1 VNTELIKKIEAVF
14 AGVSPG
20 AIGIRR
26 AFAYDSRWNPGDLH
40 EDPKL
45 YREACEGDQREKD
58 WREIPDELIAKA
70 PVFPFFDDA
79 GFKFVL
85 PAVLHWGVRIDF
97 DPARDR
103 NFILEFLIYRLLPE
117 SRKADKPAV
126 LAQRWKL
133 TQDQIA
139 VLLEWIDIYLSKT
152 GKWLTPL
159 KSQQL
164 DRWKMLTK

>member
-1 VNTELIKKIEAVF
+1 MNTELIKKIEAAF
-14 AGVSPG
+14 AGVPPG
-20 AIGIRR
+20 VVGIRQ
-26 AFAYDSRWNPGDLH
+26 AFAFDSLKPGDLH
-40 EDPKL
+40 ENPKL

-70 PVFPFFDDA
+70 SVFPFLDDA

-97 DPARDR
+97 DLARDR
-103 NFILEFLIYRLLPE
+103 NFILEALVYRLLPE
-117 SRKADKPAV
+117 RRKADKPDV

-139 VLLEWIDIYLSKT
+139 VLIEWIDIYLSKT
-152 GKWLTPL
+152 GKLLSAL

-164 DRWKMLTK
+164 ERWRTLAK